1 MTDCRFKKRNGL
13 QGCATTKIQVENK
26 QKLREKQTEI
36 KLITW
41 LKEPH
46 KTTTKTFWI
55 KTLKKLLH
63 SGEHWKVYFPPN
75 RNQNL

>member
-36 KLITW
+36 KLIT
-41 LKEPH
+41 
-46 KTTTKTFWI
+46 
-55 KTLKKLLH
+55 
-63 SGEHWKVYFPPN
+63 
-75 RNQNL
+75 